1 MSVVNSPEDA
11 LKRLTDMQAGFDR
24 LRAASYE
31 GRDEAGLARVTIDG
45 TGLLTSLRLVP
56 TIARHPADEVG
67 EAVHAAVAAAN
78 QRRTDA
84 LVEFAG
90 TAKSWWSGGGAA
102 GDDSDEVRS

>member
-1 MSVVNSPEDA
+1 MSVVSSPEDA
-11 LKRLTDMQAGFDR
+11 FKRLADMRAGFDR
-24 LRAASYE
+24 LRLASYE

-78 QRRTDA
+78 QRRSEA
-84 LVEFAG
+84 LAEFAG
-90 TAKSWWSGGGAA
+90 TAKSWWTPA
-102 GDDSDEVRS
+102 GDDSDEARS